1 MSGTPAAT
9 TFGSGKLQGH
19 RVQLNIWAPQTELSL
34 QELRGAQLVMSGQRP
49 RLVETHQHHR
59 AFRSELDTRTMEK
72 SVSDDRLKQK
82 IEHLAIKVQEELV
95 EIERAIATSAA
106 LQLSGDQ
113 AAPSARQRRRE
124 RATPPRKE
132 KRPRDHSKRLK
143 RHAGIARTRNAGPTV
158 RTCFGA
164 HETESGD
171 RALDYLAAVRPGG
184 RG

>member
-34 QELRGAQLVMSGQRP
+34 QELRGAELAMSGQRP

-95 EIERAIATSAA
+95 EIERAIATSTA

-113 AAPSARQRRRE
+113 AARSARQRRRE
-124 RATPPRKE
+124 RATPP
-132 KRPRDHSKRLK
+132 
-143 RHAGIARTRNAGPTV
+143 ARRNA
-158 RTCFGA
+158 
-164 HETESGD
+164 
-171 RALDYLAAVRPGG
+171 
-184 RG
+184 RGTIPRG